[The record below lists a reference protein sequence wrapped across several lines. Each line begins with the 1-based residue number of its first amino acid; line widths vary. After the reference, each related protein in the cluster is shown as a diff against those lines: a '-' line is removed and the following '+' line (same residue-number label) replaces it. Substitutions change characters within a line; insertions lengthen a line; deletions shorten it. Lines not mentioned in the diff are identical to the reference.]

1 MAEGM
6 GRYMA
11 KPAGSKQS
19 SEDASP
25 KDRWWDNKQDTEKA
39 EAIPVDG
46 SADGLSGER
55 GEGWLYRKLW
65 SFQKDS
71 VTAKRRKAKEKE
83 EADTKAV

>member
-1 MAEGM
+1 M

-11 KPAGSKQS
+11 KPAGSEPS
-19 SEDASP
+19 SKDAP
-25 KDRWWDNKQDTEKA
+25 RKIDEETINKIRKMT

-46 SADGLSGER
+46 STYGLSGEC

-71 VTAKRRKAKEKE
+71 ITA
-83 EADTKAV
+83 